1 MSATTETL
9 GAFYGARTA
18 GLRKWAAL
26 PVVLAGTFMVVL
38 DFFIVNVA
46 MPTMQSDLNA
56 GANAIQWVVAGYGLA
71 FAAGLITGGRLGDQL
86 GRRRMFTIGL
96 ALFVLTSAACGV
108 APSAGLLVAA
118 RVAQGASSA
127 LLMPQVLA
135 ILGVA
140 YTGPDRLKALMAY
153 TMTLGIAAVGGQ
165 LVGGILIELDP
176 AGLDWRAC
184 FLVNVPVGLLA
195 LAFVGRTVPESRAGE
210 TRLDL
215 LGTDMITVGL
225 VAILLPL
232 IEGRDHG
239 WPAWT
244 WASFAVAGVVL
255 VAFGLYQRR
264 VARRG
269 GSPLVPPELFAE
281 RAFTAGLGTT
291 VLFFVTVASFFLVLA
306 LELQEGRGLD
316 PLESGLVFGFEGI
329 GFFAATL
336 VSGKFV
342 ARLGRQALALGALVR
357 AVALVALYFAV
368 DHIGAHGSVAWLA
381 GPMLLDGAGL
391 GLVMGPIVAIVL
403 AGVAPR
409 NAGAASGVLATA
421 QQIGNALGVAI
432 IGVVFFG
439 ALESGHTVPDA
450 FRTSLLWLAAGS
462 VLVAA
467 LIQALPRGERAS
479 SEPAAAEPAAA

>member
-9 GAFYGARTA
+9 GAFHGARAA

-56 GANAIQWVVAGYGLA
+56 GASAIQWVVAGYGLA

-140 YTGPDRLKALMAY
+140 YTGPDRMKALLAY

-165 LVGGILIELDP
+165 LIGGILIELDP

-239 WPAWT
+239 WPA
-244 WASFAVAGVVL
+244 
-255 VAFGLYQRR
+255 
-264 VARRG
+264 
-269 GSPLVPPELFAE
+269 
-281 RAFTAGLGTT
+281 
-291 VLFFVTVASFFLVLA
+291 
-306 LELQEGRGLD
+306 
-316 PLESGLVFGFEGI
+316 
-329 GFFAATL
+329 
-336 VSGKFV
+336 
-342 ARLGRQALALGALVR
+342 
-357 AVALVALYFAV
+357 
-368 DHIGAHGSVAWLA
+368 
-381 GPMLLDGAGL
+381 
-391 GLVMGPIVAIVL
+391 
-403 AGVAPR
+403 
-409 NAGAASGVLATA
+409 
-421 QQIGNALGVAI
+421 
-432 IGVVFFG
+432 
-439 ALESGHTVPDA
+439 
-450 FRTSLLWLAAGS
+450 
-462 VLVAA
+462 
-467 LIQALPRGERAS
+467 
-479 SEPAAAEPAAA
+479 

>member
-9 GAFYGARTA
+9 GAVRVQARTA
-18 GLRKWAAL
+18 SLRKWAPL
-26 PVVLAGTFMVVL
+26 PVVLAGVFMVVL

-46 MPTMQSDLNA
+46 MPTMQGELHA

-96 ALFVLTSAACGV
+96 ALFVVTSAACGL
-108 APSAGLLVAA
+108 APSADTLVAA
-118 RVAQGASSA
+118 RVAQGAASA

-140 YTGPDRLKALMAY
+140 YTGPDRMKALTAY

-165 LVGGILIELDP
+165 LIGGVLIQLDP

-184 FLVNVPVGLLA
+184 FLVNVPVGLAA
-195 LAFVGRTVPESRAGE
+195 LAVASRVVPENRAEGE
-210 TRLDL
+210 CRLDL
-215 LGTDMITVGL
+215 VGADLVTLGL

-232 IEGRDHG
+232 IEGRDQG

-244 WASFAVAGVVL
+244 WASFAGAGLVMVV
-255 VAFGLYQRR
+255 FGLYQRR

-269 GSPLVPPELFAE
+269 GSPLVPPELFGQ
-281 RAFTAGLGTT
+281 RAFTAGMATV

-316 PLESGLVFGFEGI
+316 ALQSGLVFGFEGL
-329 GFFAATL
+329 GFFVTTL
-336 VSGKFV
+336 MASRFV

-357 AVALVALYFAV
+357 AVALLALYVAV
-368 DHIGAHGSVAWLA
+368 DQVGAHGSVAWLA
-381 GPMLLDGAGL
+381 VPLMLDGAGI
-391 GLVMGPIVAIVL
+391 GLVMGPIIAIVL

-409 NAGAASGVLATA
+409 HAGAASGVLASA
-421 QQIGNALGVAI
+421 QQIGNAFGVAI
-432 IGVVFFG
+432 IGVVYFG
-439 ALESGHTVPDA
+439 ALEGGHAVPEA

-462 VLVAA
+462 VAVAA
-467 LIQALPRGERAS
+467 LIQALPRGERA
-479 SEPAAAEPAAA
+479 AG

>member
-1 MSATTETL
+1 MSTHSATID
-9 GAFYGARTA
+9 AFYGARA
-18 GLRKWAAL
+18 ASLRKWAAL

-46 MPTMQSDLNA
+46 MPTMQRDLNA
-56 GANAIQWVVAGYGLA
+56 GASAIQWVVAGYGLA

-118 RVAQGASSA
+118 RVAQGAASA
-127 LLMPQVLA
+127 LMMPQVLA

-140 YTGPDRLKALMAY
+140 YTGADRMKALMAY
-153 TMTLGIAAVGGQ
+153 TLTLGIAAVGGQ
-165 LVGGILIELDP
+165 LVGGALIELDP

-195 LAFVGRTVPESRAGE
+195 LALVRRTVPESKAGG

-215 LGTDMITVGL
+215 IGADLVSVGL

-239 WPAWT
+239 WPLWT
-244 WASFAVAGVVL
+244 WASFAGAGAVL

-281 RAFTAGLGTT
+281 RAFTAGMATI

-329 GFFAATL
+329 GFFVATL
-336 VSGKFV
+336 LAPKLV
-342 ARLGRQALALGALVR
+342 ARMGRQALALGALVR
-357 AVALVALYFAV
+357 AAALVALYVAV
-368 DHIGAHGSVAWLA
+368 HHVGAHGSVLWLA

-391 GLVMGPIVAIVL
+391 GLVMGPIIAIVL
-403 AGVAPR
+403 AGVAPHQ
-409 NAGAASGVLATA
+409 AGAASGVLATA
-421 QQIGNALGVAI
+421 QQVGNALGVAV

-439 ALESGHTVPDA
+439 ALQGGHAVPEA

-462 VLVAA
+462 VAVAA
-467 LIQALPRGERAS
+467 LIQALPRGERA
-479 SEPAAAEPAAA
+479 AR

>member
-1 MSATTETL
+1 VLGTVGAMSATTETL
-9 GAFYGARTA
+9 RAVPFGARTA
-18 GLRKWAAL
+18 SLRKWAAL
-26 PVVLAGTFMVVL
+26 PVVLTGVAMVVL

-56 GANAIQWVVAGYGLA
+56 GVNAIQWVVAGYGLA
-71 FAAGLITGGRLGDQL
+71 FAAGLITGGRLGDQV
-86 GRRRMFTIGL
+86 GRRQMFTIGL

-118 RVAQGASSA
+118 RVAQGAASA
-127 LLMPQVLA
+127 LMMPQVLA

-140 YTGPDRLKALMAY
+140 YTGPDRTKALMAY
-153 TMTLGIAAVGGQ
+153 TLTLGIAAVGGQ
-165 LVGGILIELDP
+165 LVGGVLIELDP

-184 FLVNVPVGLLA
+184 FLVNVPVGLAA
-195 LAFVGRTVPESRAGE
+195 LAFVRTVPESKAGG

-215 LGTDMITVGL
+215 LGADMVTIGL
-225 VAILLPL
+225 VAILVPL

-244 WASFAVAGVVL
+244 WASFAGAGLVL

-269 GSPLVPPELFAE
+269 GSPLVPPELFAD
-281 RAFTAGLGTT
+281 RAFAAGMATV

-316 PLESGLVFGFEGI
+316 PLESGLVFGFEGL
-329 GFFAATL
+329 GFLVTTL
-336 VSGKFV
+336 TSGWFV
-342 ARLGRQALALGALVR
+342 ARLGRQALAVGALVR

-368 DHIGAHGSVAWLA
+368 QHVGSDGSVAWLA
-381 GPMLLDGAGL
+381 APMLLDGAGM
-391 GLVMGPIVAIVL
+391 GLMMGPIIAIVL
-403 AGVAPR
+403 SGVAPR
-409 NAGAASGVLATA
+409 NAGAASGVLATG
-421 QQIGNALGVAI
+421 QQIGNALGVAV
-432 IGVVFFG
+432 IGVVYFG
-439 ALESGHTVPDA
+439 ALRGGDAVPEA

-462 VLVAA
+462 VAVAA
-467 LIQALPRGERAS
+467 LIQALPRAQR
-479 SEPAAAEPAAA
+479 

>member
-1 MSATTETL
+1 MSTNTATIDTL
-9 GAFYGARTA
+9 LGVRAA

-46 MPTMQSDLNA
+46 MPTMQSDLHA
-56 GANAIQWVVAGYGLA
+56 GASAIQWVVAGYGLA

-96 ALFVLTSAACGV
+96 ALFVLTSAACGI
-108 APSAGLLVAA
+108 APTAGLLVAA
-118 RVAQGASSA
+118 RVAQGAASA
-127 LLMPQVLA
+127 LMMPQVLA

-140 YTGPDRLKALMAY
+140 YTGPDRMKALMAY
-153 TMTLGIAAVGGQ
+153 TLTLGIAAVGGQ
-165 LVGGILIELDP
+165 LIGGTLIELDP

-184 FLVNVPVGLLA
+184 FLVNVPVGLAALA
-195 LAFVGRTVPESRAGE
+195 LVGRTVPESKADGN

-215 LGTDMITVGL
+215 VGADLISVGL

-239 WPAWT
+239 WPLWT
-244 WASFAVAGVVL
+244 WASFAGAGLVL
-255 VAFGLYQRR
+255 TGFGLYQRR

-269 GSPLVPPELFAE
+269 GSPLVPPELFKE
-281 RAFTAGLGTT
+281 RAFTAGMATV

-329 GFFAATL
+329 GFLVTTL
-336 VSGKFV
+336 ISAKLV
-342 ARLGRQALALGALVR
+342 ARLGRQALALGAVVR

-368 DHIGAHGSVAWLA
+368 RHVGADGSVLWLA
-381 GPMLLDGAGL
+381 GPMLLDGAGM
-391 GLVMGPIVAIVL
+391 GLVMGPIIGMVL
-403 AGVAPR
+403 AGVAPHH
-409 NAGAASGVLATA
+409 AGAASGVLATA
-421 QQIGNALGVAI
+421 QQVGNALGVAV

-439 ALESGHTVPDA
+439 ALQAGHPIPEA

-462 VLVAA
+462 VAVAA
-467 LIQALPRGERAS
+467 LIQALPR
-479 SEPAAAEPAAA
+479 AAR

>member
-1 MSATTETL
+1 MQP
-9 GAFYGARTA
+9 RTA
-18 GLRKWAAL
+18 TLRKWAAL
-26 PVVLAGTFMVVL
+26 PVVLTGVFMVVL

-46 MPTMQSDLNA
+46 MPTMQGELHA

-108 APSAGLLVAA
+108 APSAGTLVAA
-118 RVAQGASSA
+118 RVAQGAASA

-140 YTGPDRLKALMAY
+140 YSGADRMKALTAY

-165 LVGGILIELDP
+165 LIGGVLIQLDP

-184 FLVNVPVGLLA
+184 FLVNVPVGLAALA
-195 LAFVGRTVPESRAGE
+195 LVSRVVPEHGGDAES
-210 TRLDL
+210 RLDL
-215 LGTDMITVGL
+215 VGAELAMVGL

-232 IEGRDHG
+232 IEGRDQG

-244 WASFAVAGVVL
+244 WVSFAAAGVVMI
-255 VAFGLYQRR
+255 VFGLHQRR

-269 GSPLVPPELFAE
+269 GSPLVPPELFAQ
-281 RAFTAGLGTT
+281 RAFTAGMATV

-316 PLESGLVFGFEGI
+316 ALESGLVFGFEGL
-329 GFFAATL
+329 GFFVTTL
-336 VSGKFV
+336 TAGRFV

-357 AVALVALYFAV
+357 AVALVALYAAV
-368 DHIGAHGSVAWLA
+368 DHVGAHGSVAWLA
-381 GPMLLDGAGL
+381 APLMLDGAGM
-391 GLVMGPIVAIVL
+391 GLVMGPIIAIVL

-409 NAGAASGVLATA
+409 HAGAASGVLASA
-421 QQIGNALGVAI
+421 QQVGNAFGVAI
-432 IGVVFFG
+432 VGVVYFG
-439 ALESGHTVPDA
+439 ALEGGHGVPEA
-450 FRTSLLWLAAGS
+450 FRTSLLWLAGGS
-462 VLVAA
+462 LAVAA
-467 LIQALPRGERAS
+467 LIQALPRGERA
-479 SEPAAAEPAAA
+479 AG